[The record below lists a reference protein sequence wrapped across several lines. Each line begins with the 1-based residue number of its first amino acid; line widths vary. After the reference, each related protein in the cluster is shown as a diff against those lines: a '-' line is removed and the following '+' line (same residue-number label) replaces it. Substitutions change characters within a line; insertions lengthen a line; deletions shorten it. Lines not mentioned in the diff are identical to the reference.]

1 MGYIK
6 TNDDY
11 YYFCQKQKEA
21 GMTINKDSCNKS
33 EALREFL
40 EEARQKVYITTKSPL
55 MGFFSPGKLMATLR
69 ELIIKISANS
79 QSFQSE
85 ISRASRMGQDYYR
98 TMQNG
103 GRQAAAR
110 ESERALSDLTAG
122 FASAGRAAAAA
133 TAAFATG
140 KLVQIADEW
149 NSVNARL
156 KQASSSAD
164 DFAAS
169 QRQLMEISQRTGT
182 AFSDNANLFHA
193 QLLQCVSLGIALT
206 KF

>member
-1 MGYIK
+1 
-6 TNDDY
+6 
-11 YYFCQKQKEA
+11 
-21 GMTINKDSCNKS
+21 
-33 EALREFL
+33 
-40 EEARQKVYITTKSPL
+40 
-55 MGFFSPGKLMATLR
+55 MGFFFWRRKLMATLR

-103 GRQAAAR
+103 GRQAAAAR

-133 TAAFATG
+133 AAFATG